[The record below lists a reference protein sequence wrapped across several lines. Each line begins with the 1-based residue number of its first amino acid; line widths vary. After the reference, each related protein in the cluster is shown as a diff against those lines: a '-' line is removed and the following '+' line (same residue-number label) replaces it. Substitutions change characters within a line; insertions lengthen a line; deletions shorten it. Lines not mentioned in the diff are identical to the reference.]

1 MTAKEVRDL
10 GYIAWDDPWAWMESM
25 KGKRW
30 ENLIKKEK
38 HNFNTLAKQPF
49 VEKLT
54 TKMEKEI
61 RGAHQYLMLECFKI
75 GCGTIDIFLLPSS
88 RFFWKWAW
96 LKKGTPAYDIDV
108 QGNIV
113 WYVTTSEDKKYKN
126 QLICEDS
133 TGKRIWTKTAVS
145 SQIAIIHNL
154 CYFIK
159 VVEYFRTIELCV
171 CDAQTGGNERVL
183 YREQDKER
191 DLILSK
197 AANKT
202 LYLRSEDPSNSKLF
216 RVQGMNIIQIYK
228 HSILQMPLGE
238 SIYGSDCVLTR
249 DSREDEWT
257 QHGKPVENWI
267 LPKEDIQW
275 INLQSGHV
283 LTIDEGA
290 QTIWYCSE
298 RIKPRVLYKIK
309 VGSIDPNVWAKW
321 ENALMQ
327 TFIVKCPAEPP
338 YMIHIINNKIMR
350 NEHIPKIEKPMTFA
364 PLDVRRYHVSSKDGT
379 KVPYIVVKEKGTTSK
394 AQLLY
399 VYGAY
404 GSTTPISWP
413 YQNWYPLLTRR
424 WAIVFALVRGGGDL
438 DAAWAEAARRENRH
452 VSIDDFEAVIK
463 DSQKKNRL
471 QPEETVIYGRSAG
484 GVPVGAIVS
493 RFPDGQLVGAAFT
506 EVPYVDVLRTSS
518 NPDLPLT
525 IGEYKE
531 FGNPKEKILNF
542 KELLAVSPIN
552 TLPSDGAP
560 GVFVITRVGLLDK
573 QVYAYES
580 FKWVQ
585 KLRGATTPEQSDL
598 SDPKGKYV
606 TFERNEAHVYSAEH
620 FPRFRAIDLAILEA
634 WVSDKLRM

>member
-10 GYIAWDDPWAWMESM
+10 GYVEWDDPWAWMETM

-30 ENLIKKEK
+30 ENLIKREK
-38 HNFNTLAKQPF
+38 KNFNTLASQSY

-54 TKMEKEI
+54 KQMEKEI
-61 RGAHQYLMLECFKI
+61 RCAHQYLQLECFKI
-75 GCGTIDIFLLPSS
+75 GCGTIDIFLLPSA
-88 RFFWKWAW
+88 RFFWKWTW
-96 LKKGTPAYDIDV
+96 SKKGIPAYDIDV

-145 SQIAIIHNL
+145 SQIAIIRNL

-159 VVEYFRTIELCV
+159 VIEYFRTVELCV

-216 RVQGMNIIQIYK
+216 RVQEMNVNQIYK

-249 DSREDEWT
+249 DSREDEWK
-257 QHGKPVENWI
+257 QHGKPIENWI

-298 RIKPRVLYKIK
+298 KIKPRALYKIK

-327 TFIVKCPAEPP
+327 TFVVKCPMEPP

-350 NEHIPKIEKPMTFA
+350 NENTQKIEKPLTFA
-364 PLDVRRYHVSSKDGT
+364 PLDVRRYHIASKDGT
-379 KVPYIVVKEKGTTSK
+379 KVPYIVVKEKGSTPK
-394 AQLLY
+394 AQLIY

-404 GSTTPISWP
+404 GSTTPINWP
-413 YQNWYPLLTRR
+413 QQNWYPLLKRR

-452 VSIDDFEAVIK
+452 VSIEDFEAVIK
-463 DSQKKNRL
+463 DSQKKNKVK
-471 QPEETVIYGRSAG
+471 PEETVIYGRSAG
-484 GVPVGAIVS
+484 GLPVGAIVS
-493 RFPDGQLVGAAFT
+493 KFPDGQLVGAAFT

-525 IGEYKE
+525 VGEYKE

-542 KELLAVSPIN
+542 KELLSVSPVN

-560 GVFVITRVGLLDK
+560 GVFVLTRVGLLDK

-634 WVSDKLRM
+634 WVSDKLRL